1 MSKVSI
7 IMPVYNAEK
16 YLCEAIESVLKQT
29 YTDFELLLINDMSTD
44 NSKQICIEYAK
55 TDRRIVLLENNL
67 ESHGPGSTRN
77 IGLDHA
83 TGEFIYFMDADDWID
98 ERLLQCAVHCM
109 QETEADIVEFGVVY
123 ELVNGQNTGK
133 CCWNGK
139 HILLKD
145 EIKMD
150 FFHFWK
156 ESPSNVW
163 NWLFRRETVK
173 TIKFES
179 IFNGED
185 VCYLMD
191 ALSLAKKIAYISD
204 VFYHY
209 RCLEGSTCHRWVEN
223 TIECLGVQWTHQC
236 RFIGSFQ
243 SDADSL
249 PYAGPAY
256 GNYMWAIYQLSS
268 TFCPLSFREKR
279 KELLK
284 LKKIMEFDRYRGIY
298 PFEMEHGLMR
308 VKFKL
313 VKYRLEWLILL
324 LGPLYYSVVKKVRDV
339 AHGGKE

>member
-1 MSKVSI
+1 MLKVSI

-55 TDRRIVLLENNL
+55 MDRRIVLLENNS

-83 TGEFIYFMDADDWID
+83 TGEYIYFMDADDWID
-98 ERLLQCAVHCM
+98 DRLLQSAIDRM
-109 QETEADIVEFGVVY
+109 QETEADIVAFGVKY
-123 ELVNGQNTGK
+123 ELCNGQNTGE

-139 HILLKD
+139 RILLKD
-145 EIKMD
+145 EIKKD
-150 FFHFWK
+150 FFHFLK
-156 ESPSNVW
+156 ESPLNLW
-163 NWLFRRETVK
+163 NHLFRRETVK
-173 TIKFES
+173 TIRFES

-191 ALSLAKKIAYISD
+191 ALSLAEKIAYID
-204 VFYHY
+204 DAFYHY
-209 RCLEGSTCHRWVEN
+209 RYLEGSTCHHWVEN

-236 RFIGSFQ
+236 RSMNSLLG
-243 SDADSL
+243 DADSL
-249 PYAGPAY
+249 PYAGLAY

-284 LKKIMEFDRYRGIY
+284 LKEIMEFDRYRNIY
-298 PFEMEHGLMR
+298 PFELDHGLMR
-308 VKFKL
+308 VKFML

-324 LGPLYYSVVKKVRDV
+324 FGPLYYRVVKRMRNV
-339 AHGGKE
+339 AHRKE